1 MPLYTPAVGDVL
13 LCNFEITDISYPC
26 PGTEYIPQLAWT
38 GGYKIGVNP
47 SLWGTVTLAE

>member
-1 MPLYTPAVGDVL
+1 MGDTL
-13 LCNFEITDISYPC
+13 LCDFAITDISYPC

-38 GGYKIGVNP
+38 GSQKINTNP